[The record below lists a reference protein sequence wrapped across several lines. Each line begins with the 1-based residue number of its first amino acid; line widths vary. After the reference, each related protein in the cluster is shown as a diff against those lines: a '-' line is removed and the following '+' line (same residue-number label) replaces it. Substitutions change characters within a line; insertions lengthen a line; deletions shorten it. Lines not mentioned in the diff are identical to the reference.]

1 MEKYNYCAEQADI
14 LSCDYSTI
22 EKSYIKDENLHL
34 KMDYFFL
41 YDNNKEPRPYKLDCL
56 LILRGFSLVDEQA
69 NADIIPEE
77 RKIEVEN
84 IAKSRNLHLYLT
96 FDEFLESTCVEVQ
109 EFDYEWENQCLT
121 ITGYD
126 GIEDKALWCSLKFHF
141 QGISA
146 YWNEERSDLSE

>member
-1 MEKYNYCAEQADI
+1 MEKYNYHSEQADI

-22 EKSYIKDENLHL
+22 EKSYIEDGNLHL
-34 KMDYFFL
+34 KIDCFFL
-41 YDNNKEPRPYKLDCL
+41 SGNKEPRPYKSDCL
-56 LILRGFSLVDEQA
+56 LILEGFSLVDEQA
-69 NADIIPEE
+69 NADIVPPK
-77 RKIEVEN
+77 RKAEVES
-84 IAKSRNLHLYLT
+84 IAESRNLHLYLT

-109 EFDYEWENQCLT
+109 EFDYDWENQYLT

-126 GIEDKALWCSLKFHF
+126 GIEDKALWCSLRFHF